1 MKKQSSRI
9 SMIATP
15 MMIIGALLASGAPAS
30 AQEAA
35 TSCSNRTLVGNYGFS
50 IDGVILAG
58 PSALPLRG
66 VAMTHFDGKGNLTQ
80 VDHVLVNGVPPALDW
95 TPGSGPYT
103 VNSDCTGIMQIN
115 VAGQPPLNLYIV
127 VVRQG
132 KEVHTV
138 VDANAVGS
146 VGIKLQ

>member
-1 MKKQSSRI
+1 MKKQSLRI
-9 SMIATP
+9 SIMATP
-15 MMIIGALLASGAPAS
+15 MMIIGTLLGAGAPAN

-35 TSCSNRTLVGNYGFS
+35 TFCSNRTLAGDYGFS

-58 PSALPLRG
+58 PSTLPLRG
-66 VAMTHFDGKGNLTQ
+66 VAMTHFDGRGNLTQ

-103 VNSDCTGIMQIN
+103 VNPDCTGTMQIN
-115 VAGQPPLNLYIV
+115 VAGQPPLNLHIV
-127 VVRQG
+127 VVKQG

-138 VDANAVGS
+138 VGANAVGS
-146 VGIKLQ
+146 IGIKLQ